1 MSYSESRLTIRLL
14 GTVLMLTAVSMGSGC
29 ASTSSMKAEPL
40 KVEEDAWADLTKFS
54 TVTVLPFSVDEDTDT
69 SIGYSF
75 ADNVAARLRTDFGQL
90 FDEVNRAEV
99 AAGSQGE
106 LVVAGQIDK
115 HKKGSRVARA
125 ILIGLG
131 RASLQGA
138 LLLSDGY
145 TGAEVMTAPISKLW
159 AWGGII
165 GASKGI
171 EDMVAESEAA
181 VAATIAKGKG
191 WTPPQEE

>member
-1 MSYSESRLTIRLL
+1 MNFTKSQLAVRLL
-14 GTVLMLTAVSMGSGC
+14 GIVVAVASLSMGSGC

-40 KVEEDAWADLTKFS
+40 KVEADAWADLSDFS
-54 TVTVLPFSVDEDTDT
+54 TVTVLPFSVDEDTDQ

-75 ADNVAARLRTDFGQL
+75 SDNVAARLRTDFGQL

-99 AAGSQGE
+99 ATGSQGE
-106 LVVAGQIDK
+106 LVVSGQIDK

-131 RASLQGA
+131 RASLQGS

-159 AWGGII
+159 AWGGVI

-191 WTPPQEE
+191 WTPPEE